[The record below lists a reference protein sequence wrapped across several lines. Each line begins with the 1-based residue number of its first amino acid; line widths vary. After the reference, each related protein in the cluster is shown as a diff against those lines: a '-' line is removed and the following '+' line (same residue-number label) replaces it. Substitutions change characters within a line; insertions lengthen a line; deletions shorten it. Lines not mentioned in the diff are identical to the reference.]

1 MTTFKVN
8 VNGQVTTVEVTRQGN
23 TLHVVHDNKSVE
35 LRLIHE
41 DGPFIVLEQIQPDGS
56 RRIIRTAGHADG
68 DPSASSGQ
76 APSASS
82 GQAPSASSGQ
92 ARRQIWVDG
101 RTFTYHRVR
110 PQTRTTTG
118 SDPGSLSASIPAVVA
133 EVLVSVGE
141 TVAAGDKL
149 ILLESMKMVIPIQ
162 APYDGAVTKINCT
175 AGESVQAGVPL
186 IEIEEIGG

>member
-1 MTTFKVN
+1 MTTFIVN
-8 VNGQVTTVEVTRQGN
+8 VNGQIATVEVTRQGN

-76 APSASS
+76 A
-82 GQAPSASSGQ
+82 
-92 ARRQIWVDG
+92 RRQIWVDG

-110 PQTRTTTG
+110 PQTRSTTG
-118 SDPGSLSASIPAVVA
+118 PDTGSLSASIPAVVA

-186 IEIEEIGG
+186 IEIEEIGD

>member
-8 VNGQVTTVEVTRQGN
+8 VNGQIATVEVTRQGN

-76 APSASS
+76 A
-82 GQAPSASSGQ
+82 
-92 ARRQIWVDG
+92 RRQIWVDG

-110 PQTRTTTG
+110 PQTRSTTG
-118 SDPGSLSASIPAVVA
+118 PDTGSLSASIPAVVA

-186 IEIEEIGG
+186 IEIEEIGD

>member
-1 MTTFKVN
+1 MTTFIVN
-8 VNGQVTTVEVTRQGN
+8 VNGQIATVEVTRQGN

-76 APSASS
+76 A
-82 GQAPSASSGQ
+82 
-92 ARRQIWVDG
+92 RRQIWVDG

-110 PQTRTTTG
+110 PQTRSTTG
-118 SDPGSLSASIPAVVA
+118 PDTGSLSASIPAVVA

-141 TVAAGDKL
+141 TVAAGNKL

-186 IEIEEIGG
+186 IEIEEIGD

>member
-8 VNGQVTTVEVTRQGN
+8 VNGQIATVEATRQGN

-76 APSASS
+76 A
-82 GQAPSASSGQ
+82 
-92 ARRQIWVDG
+92 RRQIWVDG

-110 PQTRTTTG
+110 PQTRSTTG
-118 SDPGSLSASIPAVVA
+118 PDTGSLSASIPAVVA

-141 TVAAGDKL
+141 TVAVGDKL

-186 IEIEEIGG
+186 IEIEEIGD

>member
-1 MTTFKVN
+1 MTTFIVN
-8 VNGQVTTVEVTRQGN
+8 VNGQIATVEVTRQGN

-41 DGPFIVLEQIQPDGS
+41 EGPFIVLEQIQPDGS

-68 DPSASSGQ
+68 DPSFGDSG
-76 APSASS
+76 P
-82 GQAPSASSGQ
+82 SSGQ

-110 PQTRTTTG
+110 PQTRSTTG
-118 SDPGSLSASIPAVVA
+118 PDTGSLSASIPAVVA

>member
-8 VNGQVTTVEVTRQGN
+8 VNGQVATVEVTRQGN

-76 APSASS
+76 A
-82 GQAPSASSGQ
+82 
-92 ARRQIWVDG
+92 RRQIWVDG

-110 PQTRTTTG
+110 PQTRSTTG
-118 SDPGSLSASIPAVVA
+118 PDTGSLSASIPAVVA

-186 IEIEEIGG
+186 IEIEEIGD

>member
-8 VNGQVTTVEVTRQGN
+8 VNGQIATVEVTRQGN

-68 DPSASSGQ
+68 DPSFGDSG
-76 APSASS
+76 PSS

-110 PQTRTTTG
+110 PQTRSTTG
-118 SDPGSLSASIPAVVA
+118 PDTGSLSASIPAVVA

-175 AGESVQAGVPL
+175 AGESVQASVPL
-186 IEIEEIGG
+186 IEIEEIGD

>member
-1 MTTFKVN
+1 MTTFIVN
-8 VNGQVTTVEVTRQGN
+8 VNGQIATVEVTRQGN

-41 DGPFIVLEQIQPDGS
+41 EGPFIVLEQIQPDGS

-82 GQAPSASSGQ
+82 GQA
-92 ARRQIWVDG
+92 RRQIWVDG

-110 PQTRTTTG
+110 PQTRSTTG
-118 SDPGSLSASIPAVVA
+118 PDTGSLSASIPAVVA